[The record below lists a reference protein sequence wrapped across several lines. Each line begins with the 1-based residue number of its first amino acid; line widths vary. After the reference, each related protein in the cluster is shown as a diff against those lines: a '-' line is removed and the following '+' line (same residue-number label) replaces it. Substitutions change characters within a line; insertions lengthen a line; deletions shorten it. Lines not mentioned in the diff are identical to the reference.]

1 MVAAF
6 SVIGRVSG
14 SAHGQNHASM
24 NGVDFDSDIMKGR
37 SHSTDYRAWNIEIS

>member
-14 SAHGQNHASM
+14 SAHGQNHAFT
-24 NGVDFDSDIMKGR
+24 NGVDIDSDITTGR
-37 SHSTDYRAWNIEIS
+37 SYATDYRAWDMEIS